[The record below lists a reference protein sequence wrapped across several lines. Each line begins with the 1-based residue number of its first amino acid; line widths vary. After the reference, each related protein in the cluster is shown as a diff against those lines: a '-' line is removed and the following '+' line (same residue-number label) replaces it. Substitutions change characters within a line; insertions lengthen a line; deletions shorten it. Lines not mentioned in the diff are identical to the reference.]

1 MLPTAHGS
9 AWGECA
15 TAAALICSTRGMK
28 RRQEQLAGEK
38 TLEEASR
45 NRETEKDKQNICR
58 KSSLQMELKTNPGKQ
73 RPAHKSS
80 NILYLTLL
88 LSYRRSSETETSV
101 WIRRWLCHYW
111 GKIKLHKKRSCM
123 KNFLNFKHQFSI
135 PIICWSNFTFCSI
148 LF

>member
-73 RPAHKSS
+73 RPAHESN

-88 LSYRRSSETETSV
+88 LSYRRRSETETSA
-101 WIRRWLCHYW
+101 WIRSWLCHYW
-111 GKIKLHKKRSCM
+111 REMKLHKKEVVWRT
-123 KNFLNFKHQFSI
+123 FLFSNI
-135 PIICWSNFTFCSI
+135 KLASQ
-148 LF
+148 